1 MKRGKESME
10 IKVENLNKNFKNK
23 KALIDVSLDL
33 QSGGLIGLIGPNGA
47 GKSTLFNILTTL
59 QKPTTGKIL
68 LNNKDI
74 IKNPS
79 LMQKNMGF
87 MPQKVPFLP
96 NLTLRE
102 YLNYIAGIKGIP
114 ARNAKMEIES
124 LITKFNLLTVPK
136 KQTLSHFS
144 GGMIQRVGMCVALMG
159 NPKIIVVDEPTAGLD
174 PEERIN
180 LRNIL
185 SELATEKLVIMSTHI
200 ISDIEAVANKIIILK
215 DGKVKYDG
223 SAIDLISKA
232 SKNVWSM
239 TFPVQTSIKEIEKL
253 GKISSIV
260 QTMDGI
266 QARIIA
272 NQKPT
277 TNSINVKPHLE
288 DAYLFLENGGDNE

>member
-79 LMQKNMGF
+79 LMQKDMGF

>member
-1 MKRGKESME
+1 ME
-10 IKVENLNKNFKNK
+10 IKVENLSKNFKNK
-23 KALIDVSLDL
+23 KALNNVSLDL

-59 QKPTTGKIL
+59 QKPTTGKIF

-74 IKNPS
+74 VKNPS

-96 NLTLRE
+96 NLTLKE

-124 LITKFNLLTVPK
+124 LITKFNLLTVPQ

-159 NPKIIVVDEPTAGLD
+159 NPQIVVVDEPTAGLD

-200 ISDIEAVANKIIILK
+200 ISDIEAVANKIIVLK

-223 SAIDLISKA
+223 SAIDLMSKA

-239 TFPVQTSIKEIEKL
+239 IFPTQTSIKEIEKL
-253 GKISSIV
+253 GKVSSIV

-277 TNSINVKPHLE
+277 ANSINVKPHLE
-288 DAYLFLENGGDNE
+288 DAYLFLESEGDKA

>member
-1 MKRGKESME
+1 ME

-114 ARNAKMEIES
+114 ARNEKMEIES

>member
-1 MKRGKESME
+1 ME

-33 QSGGLIGLIGPNGA
+33 KSGGLIGLIGPNGA
-47 GKSTLFNILTTL
+47 GKSTLFNIITTL
-59 QKPTTGKIL
+59 QKPTTGNIF
-68 LNNKDI
+68 LNNEDI
-74 IKNPS
+74 VKNPS

-114 ARNAKMEIES
+114 ARDAKMEIES

-159 NPKIIVVDEPTAGLD
+159 DPQIVVVDEPTAGLD

-200 ISDIEAVANKIIILK
+200 ISDIEAVANKIIVLK

-223 SAIDLISKA
+223 SAIELISKA

-239 TFPVQTSIKEIEKL
+239 TFPTQTSIKEIEKL
-253 GKISSIV
+253 GKVSSIV

-277 TNSINVKPHLE
+277 SNSINVKPHLE
-288 DAYLFLENGGDNE
+288 DAYLFLENKGDKA

>member
-1 MKRGKESME
+1 ME

-79 LMQKNMGF
+79 LMQKDMGF

>member
-1 MKRGKESME
+1 ME
-10 IKVENLNKNFKNK
+10 IKVENLSKNFKNK
-23 KALIDVSLDL
+23 KALNNVSLDL

-59 QKPTTGKIL
+59 QKPTTGKIF

-74 IKNPS
+74 VKNPS

-96 NLTLRE
+96 NLTLKE

-144 GGMIQRVGMCVALMG
+144 GGMIQRVGMCVTLMG
-159 NPKIIVVDEPTAGLD
+159 NPQIVVVDEPTAGLD

-200 ISDIEAVANKIIILK
+200 ISDIEAVANKIIVLK

-223 SAIDLISKA
+223 SAIDLMSKA

-239 TFPVQTSIKEIEKL
+239 IFPTQTSIKEIEKL
-253 GKISSIV
+253 GKVSSIV

-277 TNSINVKPHLE
+277 ANSINVKPHLE
-288 DAYLFLENGGDNE
+288 DAYLFLESEGDKA

>member
-1 MKRGKESME
+1 ME
-10 IKVENLNKNFKNK
+10 IKVENLSKNFKNK
-23 KALIDVSLDL
+23 KALNNVSLDL

-59 QKPTTGKIL
+59 QKPTTGKIF

-74 IKNPS
+74 VKNPS

-96 NLTLRE
+96 NLTLKE

-159 NPKIIVVDEPTAGLD
+159 NPQIVVVDEPTAGLD

-200 ISDIEAVANKIIILK
+200 ISDIEAVANKIIVLK

-223 SAIDLISKA
+223 SAIDLMSKA

-239 TFPVQTSIKEIEKL
+239 TFPTQTSIKEIEKL
-253 GKISSIV
+253 GKVSSIV

-277 TNSINVKPHLE
+277 ANSINVKPHLE
-288 DAYLFLENGGDNE
+288 DAYLFLESEGDKA

>member
-1 MKRGKESME
+1 ME
-10 IKVENLNKNFKNK
+10 IKVENLSKNFKNK
-23 KALIDVSLDL
+23 KALNNVSLDL

-59 QKPTTGKIL
+59 QKPTTGKIF

-74 IKNPS
+74 VKNPS

-96 NLTLRE
+96 NLTLKE

-159 NPKIIVVDEPTAGLD
+159 NPQIIVVDEPTAGLD

-185 SELATEKLVIMSTHI
+185 SEKKKKKLVIMSTHI
-200 ISDIEAVANKIIILK
+200 ISDIEAVANKIIVLK

-223 SAIDLISKA
+223 SAIDLMSKA

-239 TFPVQTSIKEIEKL
+239 TFPTQTSIKEIEKL
-253 GKISSIV
+253 GKVSSIV

-277 TNSINVKPHLE
+277 ANSINVKPHLE
-288 DAYLFLENGGDNE
+288 DAYLFLESEGDKA

>member
-1 MKRGKESME
+1 ME
-10 IKVENLNKNFKNK
+10 IKVENLSKNFKNK
-23 KALIDVSLDL
+23 KALNNVSLDL

-59 QKPTTGKIL
+59 QKPTTGKIF

-74 IKNPS
+74 VKNPS

-96 NLTLRE
+96 NLTLKE

-159 NPKIIVVDEPTAGLD
+159 NPQIVVVDEPTAGLD

-200 ISDIEAVANKIIILK
+200 ISDIEAVANKIIVLK

-223 SAIDLISKA
+223 SAIDLMSKA

-239 TFPVQTSIKEIEKL
+239 IFPTQTSIKEIEKL
-253 GKISSIV
+253 GKVSSIV

-277 TNSINVKPHLE
+277 ANSINVKPHLE
-288 DAYLFLENGGDNE
+288 DAYLFLESEGDKA

>member
-114 ARNAKMEIES
+114 ARNEKMEIES

>member
-1 MKRGKESME
+1 ME

-232 SKNVWSM
+232 SKKCMVND
-239 TFPVQTSIKEIEKL
+239 
-253 GKISSIV
+253 ISSSNFNK
-260 QTMDGI
+260 
-266 QARIIA
+266 R
-272 NQKPT
+272 N
-277 TNSINVKPHLE
+277 
-288 DAYLFLENGGDNE
+288 

>member
-1 MKRGKESME
+1 ME

>member
-1 MKRGKESME
+1 M
-10 IKVENLNKNFKNK
+10 
-23 KALIDVSLDL
+23 
-33 QSGGLIGLIGPNGA
+33 
-47 GKSTLFNILTTL
+47 T
-59 QKPTTGKIL
+59 
-68 LNNKDI
+68 
-74 IKNPS
+74 
-79 LMQKNMGF
+79 
-87 MPQKVPFLP
+87 
-96 NLTLRE
+96 NLTLKE

-159 NPKIIVVDEPTAGLD
+159 NPQIIVVDEPTAGLD

-200 ISDIEAVANKIIILK
+200 ISDIEAVANKIIVLK

-223 SAIDLISKA
+223 SAIDLMSKA

-239 TFPVQTSIKEIEKL
+239 TFPTQTSIKEIEKL
-253 GKISSIV
+253 GKVSSIV

-277 TNSINVKPHLE
+277 ANSINVKPHLE
-288 DAYLFLENGGDNE
+288 DAYLFLESEGDKA

>member
-1 MKRGKESME
+1 ME
-10 IKVENLNKNFKNK
+10 IKVENLSKNFKNK
-23 KALIDVSLDL
+23 KALNNVSLDL

-59 QKPTTGKIL
+59 QKPTTGKIF

-74 IKNPS
+74 VKNPS

-96 NLTLRE
+96 NLTLKE

-159 NPKIIVVDEPTAGLD
+159 NPQIIVVDEPTAGLD

-200 ISDIEAVANKIIILK
+200 ISDIEAVANKIIVLK

-223 SAIDLISKA
+223 SAIDLMSKA

-239 TFPVQTSIKEIEKL
+239 TFPTQTSIKEIEKL
-253 GKISSIV
+253 GKVSSIV

-277 TNSINVKPHLE
+277 ANSINVKPHLE
-288 DAYLFLENGGDNE
+288 DAYLFLESEGDKA

>member
-102 YLNYIAGIKGIP
+102 YLNYIAGIKGIS